1 MASRTATDRGK
12 RRLGRLPPVVAQPTK
27 VAVRGAI
34 TAPRSEWGIG
44 MTLPVLSLVVFSPL
58 LGVLALLFIPGD
70 RHRLIRWVALLFA
83 LASLGFSLL
92 LLGYRVGGPEFQFRE
107 DYAWIPNF
115 GMRYTMGVDGISVA
129 LVVLTTVLSVVAII
143 YSWPSIQTRVK
154 EYYAT
159 MLLLMVGMLGVF
171 VALDLFLF
179 YVFWEISLIP
189 MYLVIGIWGGPR
201 RIYATVKFVI
211 YTLVGSLLML
221 VAILAVAIAY
231 GNATGTFTFSYETLR
246 GFAFTSQLQAL
257 AFIAF
262 FLAFA
267 IKVPMWPLHTWLPD
281 AHVEAPTAGSIIL
294 AGVLLKL
301 GGYGF
306 LRYAVPL
313 LPDAAKTYA
322 PIIIGLAIV
331 AILYGALVSMVQP
344 DLKKLIAYSSVSH
357 MGFVMLGTFVFNAQG
372 LQGAVFQMISH
383 GVTTGALFLLVG
395 VIYERTHDRLI
406 AHMGGLN
413 GKLPHYAAL
422 FGLFTFASIGLPGL
436 SGFIGEFLVLLGT
449 FRYNGLVAAVTT
461 VVVIFSAVYML
472 WMFQRVFFTV
482 PSDWMRRFWDGLR
495 DLNATEWVSVTPLVA
510 LVVLLGVFPGPVLH
524 LTQAP
529 VDRIIESVN
538 GAGGLAG
545 LLPW

>member
-1 MASRTATDRGK
+1 MNG
-12 RRLGRLPPVVAQPTK
+12 
-27 VAVRGAI
+27 
-34 TAPRSEWGIG
+34 
-44 MTLPVLSLVVFSPL
+44 LPVLSLIVFTPVI
-58 LGVLALLFIPGD
+58 GVLVLLFIPGD
-70 RHRLIRWVALLFA
+70 NHRAIKGVALIAA
-83 LASLGFSLL
+83 LASFVFSLRL
-92 LLGYRVGGPEFQFRE
+92 IGYDPAGAEFQFTE
-107 DYAWIPNF
+107 NVEWIPAF
-115 GMRYTMGVDGISVA
+115 GMGYRLGVDGLS
-129 LVVLTTVLSVVAII
+129 VVLVMLTTLLSVVAII
-143 YSWPSIQTRVK
+143 YSFDPIKVRIK
-154 EYYAT
+154 EYYAA

-171 VALDLFLF
+171 VSLDLFLF

-221 VAILAVAIAY
+221 VAILAVAIAHASA
-231 GNATGTFTFSYETLR
+231 GNPFTFSYVELR
-246 GFAFTSQLQAL
+246 GFPFSDGLQAL

-306 LRYAVPL
+306 LRYSLPL
-313 LPDAAKTYA
+313 LPDAAKEFA
-322 PIIIGLAIV
+322 PIVIGLAVV

-357 MGFVMLGTFVFNAQG
+357 MGFVMLGVFVFNDQG
-372 LQGAVFQMISH
+372 MQGAIFQMISH
-383 GVTTGALFLLVG
+383 GITTGALFLLVG

-413 GKLPHYAAL
+413 SKLPRYAAL

-436 SGFIGEFLVLLGT
+436 SGFVGEFLVVLGA
-449 FRYNGLVAAVTT
+449 FRFNGWVAAATMA
-461 VVVIFSAVYML
+461 VVIFSAVYML
-472 WMFQRVFFTV
+472 WMFQRVFFAV
-482 PSDWMRRFWDGLR
+482 PSDWMRRWWPALT
-495 DLNATEWVSVTPLVA
+495 DLSRTEWLSLAPLIVLVVA
-510 LVVLLGVFPGPVLH
+510 LGVYPGPVLDATAVPAQRILEIVNASNG
-524 LTQAP
+524 LT
-529 VDRIIESVN
+529 
-538 GAGGLAG
+538 GW
-545 LLPW
+545 LPW

>member
-1 MASRTATDRGK
+1 MNG
-12 RRLGRLPPVVAQPTK
+12 
-27 VAVRGAI
+27 
-34 TAPRSEWGIG
+34 
-44 MTLPVLSLVVFSPL
+44 LPVLSLIVFTPVI
-58 LGVLALLFIPGD
+58 GVLLLLFIPGD
-70 RHRLIRWVALLFA
+70 NHRAIKGVALIAA
-83 LASLGFSLL
+83 LASLVFSLRL
-92 LLGYRVGGPEFQFRE
+92 IGYDPAGAEFQFTE
-107 DYAWIPNF
+107 NVDWIPAF
-115 GMRYTMGVDGISVA
+115 GMGYRLGVDGISVV
-129 LVVLTTVLSVVAII
+129 LVMLTTLLSVVAII
-143 YSWPSIQTRVK
+143 YSFDPIKVRIK
-154 EYYAT
+154 EYYVA

-171 VALDLFLF
+171 VSLDLFLF

-221 VAILAVAIAY
+221 VAILAVAIAHASA
-231 GNATGTFTFSYETLR
+231 GNPFTFSYVELR
-246 GFAFTSQLQAL
+246 GFPFSDGLQAL

-306 LRYAVPL
+306 LRYSLPL
-313 LPDAAKTYA
+313 LPDAAKEFA
-322 PIIIGLAIV
+322 PIVIGLAVV

-357 MGFVMLGTFVFNAQG
+357 MGFVMLGMFVFNDQG
-372 LQGAVFQMISH
+372 MQGAIFQMISH
-383 GVTTGALFLLVG
+383 GITTGALFLLVG

-413 GKLPHYAAL
+413 AKLPRYAAL

-436 SGFIGEFLVLLGT
+436 SGFIGEFLVVLGA
-449 FRYNGLVAAVTT
+449 FRFNGWVAAATMS
-461 VVVIFSAVYML
+461 VVIFSAVYML
-472 WMFQRVFFTV
+472 WMFQRVFFAV
-482 PSDWMRRFWDGLR
+482 PSDWMRRWWPALT
-495 DLNATEWVSVTPLVA
+495 DLSRTEWLSLAPLIVLVVA
-510 LVVLLGVFPGPVLH
+510 LGVYPGPVLDATAAPAQRILEIVNASH
-524 LTQAP
+524 GLT
-529 VDRIIESVN
+529 
-538 GAGGLAG
+538 GW
-545 LLPW
+545 LPW